1 MSISSQNSSSPLGSN
16 KPGQGSL
23 KYNPEKYSPNLTSR
37 LGETLTSLNTG
48 RLVCNSDNEDKLK
61 DRIKQ
66 IMNCMSKL
74 VDHIKTEINAKPLS
88 DEEKS
93 SYLKTL
99 LLSGYSLVVRANFV
113 GPHSSTS
120 HPKEDM
126 AIRKELN
133 IKIFLYSAALFEGH
147 LKNING
153 EFTKNNEL
161 PVEFSS
167 LTKSVLAAQFAGNDG
182 VKNSLKNNWVWD
194 NSAEIT
200 FKSVIDQFNNPSKN
214 TGLETNFF
222 TNEKFLPSMR
232 EALSRGVDVGGVG
245 QQLDN
250 DTEAKIE
257 GFEDELAQVRAELD
271 VEKKA
276 RVKFVA
282 DADAVQLQLQ
292 QKQKQEQKLKQ
303 RIKELEEALAKS
315 VAASDDSA
323 HKQSLV
329 QAAADAAAAQ
339 KQLLVDEI
347 KRLRAELNKAAE
359 DLDLQFRDSS
369 DLIDKQDNKLTELA
383 AMLRELSF
391 EKEAADKKVQELEKQ
406 LLAQAAA
413 QQQELVAEQQQN
425 QALAQAAIAQQ
436 QLQQQ
441 EFARLT
447 DEKNADLDALKQQF
461 QQVQQQQAL
470 AQVAVAAEQQQNQAL
485 AKENAVSQQ
494 QLQQKQDLAQA
505 AVATAAAQQQQLVAE
520 QQQKQALANASSAA
534 QQQLQQQQLQQQQE
548 FARLTD
554 EKNAELA
561 DLKQKFQQVQQQQ
574 ALAQVASATAAG
586 AAQQQLQEKEEA
598 LSVLQTQLQQQQEEN
613 QKFENNLAAFSNVIE
628 GYEQQKLETDQNII
642 KLEDSIEELL
652 AAAQQQKQ
660 ALANANSDAQQQ
672 LQQQKQALA
681 EVVAAQNALKEKEAL
696 LVALQEQN
704 KQLEKELKHLQ
715 EKDSVL
721 TPAQAISPAE
731 KKSRGDKKENNYTVN
746 ELLRKISLQ
755 DKKIHQKNQTLDL
768 LTRSN
773 DEAQAKIKELVR
785 KHHDE
790 TLNLRKQIVEL
801 LGKRGVNP

>member
-74 VDHIKTEINAKPLS
+74 VDHIKTEINEKPLR

-232 EALSRGVDVGGVG
+232 EALSRGVDVGGVVHK
-245 QQLDN
+245 LDN

-257 GFEDELAQVRAELD
+257 GFEYELAQVRAELD
-271 VEKKA
+271 VKKKDIA
-276 RVKFVA
+276 KFVA
-282 DADAVQLQLQ
+282 DAEAVQQQLQ
-292 QKQKQEQKLKQ
+292 QKQKQE
-303 RIKELEEALAKS
+303 
-315 VAASDDSA
+315 
-323 HKQSLV
+323 
-329 QAAADAAAAQ
+329 
-339 KQLLVDEI
+339 LVDEI
-347 KRLRAELNKAAE
+347 ERLRAALSKAAE

-406 LLAQAAA
+406 LLAQADATA
-413 QQQELVAEQQQN
+413 QQQELVAEQQN
-425 QALAQAAIAQQ
+425 QAIANASSAAHQRLQ
-436 QLQQQ
+436 EQLQEQ
-441 EFARLT
+441 EIAH
-447 DEKNADLDALKQQF
+447 K
-461 QQVQQQQAL
+461 QAL

-485 AKENAVSQQ
+485 AKENEVLQQ
-494 QLQQKQDLAQA
+494 QLQQQQQDLAQA

-561 DLKQKFQQVQQQQ
+561 DLKQQFQQVQQQQ
-574 ALAQVASATAAG
+574 ALAQVAFATAAG